1 MGSFDDLIKQVDAFI
16 RKYYKNLMLRGAFL
30 FVVIFL
36 STFLV
41 VAGLEYIG
49 RFNSYVRAGLLFS
62 FIGVNLY
69 VLIKNFVIPLS
80 KLYSFG
86 KRIDRYQ
93 AAKIIGRFFPNVND
107 RLLNTLQLQDVAE
120 TNPRNIELLRA
131 SVNQN
136 AKN

>member
-30 FVVIFL
+30 FIVIFL
-36 STFLV
+36 ATFLV

-86 KRIDRYQ
+86 RRIDRYQ
-93 AAKIIGRFFPNVND
+93 AAKIIGRFFPN
-107 RLLNTLQLQDVAE
+107 E
-120 TNPRNIELLRA
+120 
-131 SVNQN
+131 
-136 AKN
+136 